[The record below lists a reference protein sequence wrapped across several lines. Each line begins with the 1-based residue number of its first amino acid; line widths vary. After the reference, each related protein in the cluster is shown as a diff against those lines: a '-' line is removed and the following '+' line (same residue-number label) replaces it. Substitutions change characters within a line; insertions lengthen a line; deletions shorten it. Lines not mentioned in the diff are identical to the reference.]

1 MKPNQRTSRED
12 VLFILFQLLL
22 QVVKLR
28 GGEKLPRVIPR
39 PSQMSLMVSSFGFRL
54 FPYRMFLML
63 DGGSAL
69 TVASRLMVMSCSWQR
84 RRMRSRTA
92 SLVFMLHLPDFFL

>member
-1 MKPNQRTSRED
+1 
-12 VLFILFQLLL
+12 
-22 QVVKLR
+22 
-28 GGEKLPRVIPR
+28 
-39 PSQMSLMVSSFGFRL
+39 
-54 FPYRMFLML
+54 ML